1 MKHILIVLVFILGFN
16 VYSQDKIVLKTGE
29 ELIVKFTEINDTEI
43 KYKKLSMLNGPDFSI
58 STSDIFMLVFE
69 NGEKMVMKET
79 AVKEKELPTSTV
91 FQDSK
96 ILVTMVD
103 AISSDQKKGR
113 RVMVGEIIDL
123 KVYEDFKDAE
133 GNVLVKINQSVVGT
147 ITVAENRKALGKKGE
162 LAFRVDNIKGV
173 DGTQIPVKLI
183 FNSLGKDKSVV
194 AIGGAILL
202 LPLALIKGKPA
213 YVPSG
218 TVFNALVKA
227 DTKIKINN

>member
-29 ELIVKFTEINDTEI
+29 EIIVKFTEINDTEI
-43 KYKKLSMLNGPDFSI
+43 KYKKLSMLNGPDFSK

-96 ILVTMVD
+96 ILVTIEE

-113 RVMVGEIIDL
+113 KVMVG
-123 KVYEDFKDAE
+123 
-133 GNVLVKINQSVVGT
+133 
-147 ITVAENRKALGKKGE
+147 
-162 LAFRVDNIKGV
+162 
-173 DGTQIPVKLI
+173 
-183 FNSLGKDKSVV
+183 KS
-194 AIGGAILL
+194 
-202 LPLALIKGKPA
+202 
-213 YVPSG
+213 
-218 TVFNALVKA
+218 
-227 DTKIKINN
+227 

>member
-1 MKHILIVLVFILGFN
+1 
-16 VYSQDKIVLKTGE
+16 
-29 ELIVKFTEINDTEI
+29 
-43 KYKKLSMLNGPDFSI
+43 
-58 STSDIFMLVFE
+58 
-69 NGEKMVMKET
+69 
-79 AVKEKELPTSTV
+79 
-91 FQDSK
+91 
-96 ILVTMVD
+96 MVD

-133 GNVLVKINQSVVGT
+133 GNVLVKMNQSVLGT
-147 ITVAENRKALGKKGE
+147 ITVAERRKALGKKGE

-218 TVFNALVKA
+218 MVFNALVKA